1 MSPAHATGTVNLVVT
16 TPGGKTATVAADQ
29 FTFGTPPTIM
39 SISPPAG
46 PPSGRTV
53 VTIVGTGFTGTVHV
67 AFGAVAATSVTR
79 LSNTQLHAVS
89 PPQAAATV
97 GVSVTTAAGTSPT
110 TGADAFTYA
119 PVPTVTGVSPTTGST
134 KGGTSVTIT
143 GTGFTGAT
151 KVAFGTTSAAH
162 FVVVSSTKITTTSP
176 AHAKG
181 SLANIVPTAPGGK
194 SAAVAASKF
203 TYSAKVKVVPGN
215 ARVNGPTTTR
225 PIATYTYNGD
235 GLRMGQATPSG
246 TVSFVW
252 DTTPT
257 VPELLTDGS
266 FSYIYGPGGMPLEQ
280 IDGSSNADYFFHDAK
295 DRRKRPSR
303 QLGRWARRL
312 RSGLTELRR
321 EAPGH

>member
-1 MSPAHATGTVNLVVT
+1 MTFGGVAATSFTVVSDSQIRAVAPAGTAGTVDIIVTTPYGVSTAVAGDEFTYDLTPAITGVVPPSGSPTGGTAVTITGTGLTGATAVTFGTSAAASFTDVSSAEVIAVSPAHATGTVNLVVT

-46 PPSGRTV
+46 PPSGGTV

-89 PPQAAATV
+89 PPKAAATV

-162 FVVVSSTKITTTSP
+162 FVVVSSTKITTTLSRSCQ
-176 AHAKG
+176 G
-181 SLANIVPTAPGGK
+181 SGQHRRHCTGRQECSRRSQQVHVFNQ
-194 SAAVAASKF
+194 
-203 TYSAKVKVVPGN
+203 
-215 ARVNGPTTTR
+215 
-225 PIATYTYNGD
+225 
-235 GLRMGQATPSG
+235 GLVFRATP
-246 TVSFVW
+246 
-252 DTTPT
+252 
-257 VPELLTDGS
+257 
-266 FSYIYGPGGMPLEQ
+266 
-280 IDGSSNADYFFHDAK
+280 A
-295 DRRKRPSR
+295 
-303 QLGRWARRL
+303 
-312 RSGLTELRR
+312 
-321 EAPGH
+321 